1 MHEHAQLIDGSLNAQ
16 LQSRGAF
23 TAGAAA
29 DSTAGPLVQSWKQSP
44 PPPYK
49 QGTPNIELGLISKGS
64 HWDYAI
70 FRFNR
75 SNISIQ

>member
-1 MHEHAQLIDGSLNAQ
+1 MHSF
-16 LQSRGAF
+16 SREERSR
-23 TAGAAA
+23 AARQQTQQRA
-29 DSTAGPLVQSWKQSP
+29 PWSSHGNKVP

-49 QGTPNIELGLISKGS
+49 QGTPSIELGLISKGS